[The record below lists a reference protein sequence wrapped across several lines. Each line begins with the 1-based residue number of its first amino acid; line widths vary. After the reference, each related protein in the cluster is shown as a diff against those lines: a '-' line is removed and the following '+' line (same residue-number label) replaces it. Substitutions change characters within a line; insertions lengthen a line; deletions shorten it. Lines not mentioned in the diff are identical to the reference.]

1 MRGIDRHGHR
11 NANINTKHLDAMRNT
26 CITARKWNDNMS
38 AVDASKRAT
47 EKDETLG
54 LRDKECN
61 SRGKSEK

>member
-1 MRGIDRHGHR
+1 
-11 NANINTKHLDAMRNT
+11 MRNT
-26 CITARKWNDNMS
+26 CITARKRNDNMS